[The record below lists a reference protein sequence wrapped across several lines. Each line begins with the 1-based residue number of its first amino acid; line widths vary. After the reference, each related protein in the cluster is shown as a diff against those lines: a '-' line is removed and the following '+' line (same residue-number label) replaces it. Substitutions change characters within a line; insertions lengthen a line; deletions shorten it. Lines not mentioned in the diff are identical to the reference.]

1 MDRIDNAK
9 TGEMLKDLFCDIPE
23 SHVNYAKQA
32 AKVLGK
38 EVYSSIPFVNEE
50 CSPQIEECKEDGTDK
65 LHELILNR
73 TWRPQL
79 RYFIIFMFNM
89 LLN

>member
-1 MDRIDNAK
+1 M
-9 TGEMLKDLFCDIPE
+9 DIPE

-38 EVYSSIPFVNEE
+38 QVFSQIPFLTEDG
-50 CSPQIEECKEDGTDK
+50 CPQIPECKEDGSDK

-79 RYFIIFMFNM
+79 R
-89 LLN
+89 